1 MQLDNLSAFALGA
14 NGGSMTVDFS
24 PIKVTACDED
34 KVRKASGSKSRYVVP
49 FLLSSKPPR
58 DWEDI
63 FDDVWRAYR
72 KGSSKPKAQAY
83 VRRGELVLECGLSD
97 VKQVF
102 PNVRVLIE
110 AANEKFLIQL
120 KQQAE
125 KDEKKRRKREEE
137 KQAEKLAIKEALEG
151 LEFPK

>member
-1 MQLDNLSAFALGA
+1 
-14 NGGSMTVDFS
+14 MTVDFS
-24 PIKVTACDED
+24 PIKVTGCDENR
-34 KVRKASGSKSRYVVP
+34 VRKGSGSKTRYVVP

-72 KGSSKPKAQAY
+72 KGSTQPKAQAY
-83 VRRGELVLECGLSD
+83 LRRGAMVLECPLSD
-97 VKQVF
+97 LKEVF
-102 PNVRVLIE
+102 PNVRVLME
-110 AANEKFLIQL
+110 ATNEKFLSQL

-137 KQAEKLAIKEALEG
+137 KLAEKLAIKEALDG
-151 LEFPK
+151 LEFPG

>member
-1 MQLDNLSAFALGA
+1 
-14 NGGSMTVDFS
+14 MTEDFS
-24 PIKVTACDED
+24 PIKVTACDENR
-34 KVRKASGSKSRYVVP
+34 VRKASGSKTRYVVP

-72 KGSSKPKAQAY
+72 KSSSKPKAQAY
-83 VRRGELVLECGLSD
+83 IRRGEVVLECALSD

-102 PNVRVLIE
+102 PNVRILMD
-110 AANEKFLIQL
+110 AANEKFLSQL
-120 KQQAE
+120 AQRAE

-137 KQAEKLAIKEALEG
+137 KLAEKQAIREALEG
-151 LEFPK
+151 LEFS